1 MGLYNLLVN
10 IGIIERKPYSPPT
23 KPEKKEPAVIQ
34 RLSNPDELALG
45 FARTE
50 NAEGNEEWILKGVLQ
65 EHRSTHFY
73 VVGASG
79 SGKTKFLEALAEQ
92 DIVNND
98 GFGIIDAHGDL
109 TEDVKGYLYLLKK
122 GERGFLRERV
132 ILIDPTDPDNTV
144 CFNVLEKTKG
154 ITPAGIASELVE
166 VFKKIWKDSW
176 GARMEDL
183 LKNTLIALIEN
194 DLTLAE
200 VPLFLTDFNFRK
212 FVLEK
217 VKHPIS
223 RQYFE
228 RFDTLS
234 PHTRNEWIES
244 TLNKVNAFLSDDNV
258 RQMFVSPRS
267 TFNLREVMDD
277 KKILLV
283 KLDRGHLKGNAD
295 LLGALLLAKL
305 QMAAFSR
312 TDIPASKRVPF
323 YLYIDEFQNF
333 ATESFTEILAEARKY
348 KLSLIL
354 AHQNLA
360 QLSAQLRASILSNC
374 GLQAYFRISR
384 DDANILAK
392 ESLASIYDNPPG
404 WEFYIQHL
412 QELQRQC
419 CVVKNKIEGGVV
431 FITAAMLRPPYEKA
445 GMDEE
450 AFRAKVAAAQIG
462 GLYLR
467 PREDVEEEYKAH
479 RKELLRS
486 TEQESFREEKA

>member
-1 MGLYNLLVN
+1 MGWWNDFLVGV
-10 IGIIERKPYSPPT
+10 GIIEPKRPPAP
-23 KPEKKEPAVIQ
+23 KPEKKEPVIIQ
-34 RLSNPDELALG
+34 RVPNPDELALG
-45 FARTE
+45 FAQTE
-50 NAEGNEEWILKGVLQ
+50 NADGNEEWVLKGVLQ

-79 SGKTKFLEALAEQ
+79 SGKTKFLESLAKQ
-92 DIVNND
+92 DIEND
-98 GFGIIDAHGDL
+98 DGLGIIDAHGDL

-122 GERGFLRERV
+122 DEPDFLRKRV

-144 CFNVLEKTKG
+144 CFNVLEKTEG
-154 ITPAGIASELVE
+154 ISPAGVASELVE

-212 FVLEK
+212 LVLEK

-228 RFDTLS
+228 RFDTLA

-258 RQMFVSPRS
+258 RQMFVSPKS
-267 TFNLREVMDD
+267 TFNLRDVMDD

-295 LLGALLLAKL
+295 LLGALLLAKI

-360 QLSAQLRASILSNC
+360 QLSAPLRASILSNC
-374 GLQAYFRISR
+374 GLQAY
-384 DDANILAK
+384 
-392 ESLASIYDNPPG
+392 
-404 WEFYIQHL
+404 
-412 QELQRQC
+412 
-419 CVVKNKIEGGVV
+419 
-431 FITAAMLRPPYEKA
+431 
-445 GMDEE
+445 
-450 AFRAKVAAAQIG
+450 
-462 GLYLR
+462 
-467 PREDVEEEYKAH
+467 
-479 RKELLRS
+479 
-486 TEQESFREEKA
+486 

>member
-1 MGLYNLLVN
+1 MPESEYPLVRGRN
-10 IGIIERKPYSPPT
+10 P
-23 KPEKKEPAVIQ
+23 
-34 RLSNPDELALG
+34 NPDELALG
-45 FARTE
+45 WA
-50 NAEGNEEWILKGVLQ
+50 AGADEETDRPVHQLKGVSQ
-65 EHRSTHFY
+65 EHRATHFY

-79 SGKTKFLEALAEQ
+79 SGKTKFLETLAEQ
-92 DIVNND
+92 DIKNGS

-109 TEDVKGYLYLLKK
+109 TEDLKGYLYLLKK
-122 GERGFLRERV
+122 SEEDFLRERV
-132 ILIDPTDPDNTV
+132 ILIDPTDPASTT
-144 CFNVLEKTKG
+144 CFNPLEKTEG

-166 VFKKIWKDSW
+166 VFKKIWKDAW

-194 DLTLAE
+194 DLTLSE
-200 VPLFLTDFNFRK
+200 LPLFLADFNFRK

-217 VKHPIS
+217 VEHPIC

-228 RFDTLS
+228 RYNTLA

-258 RQMFVSPRS
+258 RQMFVSPKS
-267 TFNLREVMDD
+267 TFNLRDVMDD
-277 KKILLV
+277 QKILLV

-312 TDIPASKRVPF
+312 TDIPPSKRVPF

-333 ATESFTEILAEARKY
+333 ATESFAQTLAEARKY

-360 QLSAQLRASILSNC
+360 QLLPPLRASILSNC

-384 DDANILAK
+384 DDSNVLAK
-392 ESLASIYDNPPG
+392 ESLSSIYNDPPG
-404 WEFYIQHL
+404 WEWYIRQL
-412 QELQRQC
+412 QELPHRA
-419 CVVKNKIEGGVV
+419 CVVKNKIEGGV
-431 FITAAMLRPPYEKA
+431 IAISTLDLPAPHEAAD
-445 GMDEE
+445 MDEE
-450 AFRAKVAAAQIG
+450 EFRAEVAASEIG
-462 GLYLR
+462 GSYLR
-467 PREDVEEEYKAH
+467 PREDVETEYKMR
-479 RKELLRS
+479 RKELLRNA
-486 TEQESFREEKA
+486 EAESFRERKVC